1 MHNSAVTE
9 VKLHPAAALT
19 HLNYHE
25 HIPDTL
31 KTSPHPKGDKK
42 K

>member
-1 MHNSAVTE
+1 
-9 VKLHPAAALT
+9 
-19 HLNYHE
+19 LNYHE